1 MLNTGLRAHFSV
13 NGKVALLFVLCIMVK
28 RVAVFNEVRFHTA
41 SRLLMPRSG
50 R

>member
-28 RVAVFNEVRFHTA
+28 RVTMVDEVRFHTA

>member
-28 RVAVFNEVRFHTA
+28 RVAVFDEVRFHIA

>member
-28 RVAVFNEVRFHTA
+28 LVPVFGEVRFHTA
-41 SRLLMPRSG
+41 SRLLMPSSG